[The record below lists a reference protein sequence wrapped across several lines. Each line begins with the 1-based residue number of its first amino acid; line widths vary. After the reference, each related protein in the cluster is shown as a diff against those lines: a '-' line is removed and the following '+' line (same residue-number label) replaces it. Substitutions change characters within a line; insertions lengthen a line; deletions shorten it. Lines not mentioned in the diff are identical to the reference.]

1 MKRVLMIAPR
11 SIPVYGA
18 EEIVNL
24 KLLKTLSD
32 SGQFK
37 IDLISRSN
45 KTIDYPFDSKDVTS
59 VMLNNHHEIEVDNR
73 VTPTVAW
80 QHLKALFK
88 FGCVFKGAHWA
99 AQCVSVAESLVSSND
114 YDYVITKSESSF
126 LLGYYLK
133 KKYGIK
139 WVATWN
145 DPYPFYKCPPP
156 YGGGPGASSLFNDR
170 IMAMLRTAD
179 VHIFANKRLRDY
191 VRSYIDIDEAATRIV
206 PHVVL
211 RNEVISPES
220 RVSGDKL
227 RLIASGNLR
236 SPRDPRPFL
245 RALKRMLEDVPD
257 AKIVFSI
264 LGLTDDDIPALISQY
279 GLNRY
284 VNALSPVAYG
294 KSLDVLADYDVA
306 VMFEAPCEEGIF
318 LPTKVSDYMQSG
330 VNIFAVSPENGVLH
344 DLRMESKI
352 GYFASVV
359 DENSIYLEL
368 KRLYADYMAGN
379 LFTPVIAEDYVDN
392 NITDIYLKL

>member
-24 KLLKTLSD
+24 KLLKALSD

-37 IDLISRSN
+37 IDLISRRN

-59 VMLNNHHEIEVDNR
+59 VALNSHHEIEVDNR
-73 VTPTVAW
+73 VTPVVAW
-80 QHLKALFK
+80 QHLKAFLR

-99 AQCVSVAESLVSSND
+99 AQCVSVANRLVSSND

-179 VHIFANKRLRDY
+179 VHIFANRRLRDY
-191 VRSYIDIDEAATRIV
+191 IRSYIEIDESCTRIV

-211 RNEVISPES
+211 RSEIISPDI
-220 RVSGDKL
+220 RLSGDKL
-227 RLIASGNLR
+227 RLIASGNFR

-245 RALKRMLEDVPD
+245 RALKRMLAEVPD
-257 AKIVFSI
+257 AKIFFTM
-264 LGLTDDDIPALISQY
+264 LGLSDDDIPALISQY
-279 GLNRY
+279 GLEKY
-284 VNALSPVAYG
+284 VSILSPVTYG
-294 KSLDVLADYDVA
+294 DSLKTLTDYDVA
-306 VMFEAPCEEGIF
+306 VIFEAPCEEGIF

-330 VNIFAVSPENGVLH
+330 VNIFAVSPANGVLH
-344 DLRMESKI
+344 DLREQSKI
-352 GYFASVV
+352 GYFAPVN
-359 DENSIYLEL
+359 DDDRIYLEL
-368 KRLYADYMAGN
+368 MRLYSDYMAGK
-379 LFTPVIAEDYVDN
+379 LFAPVIAEEYLDN